1 MLQHV
6 RVEMAQ
12 PAVIRPVAPPE
23 RAEAFH
29 AFADALPVGLAWVD
43 DAGSVIEHN
52 RLAEELLAQPFGPS
66 LQQGIHTALAEA
78 RGRNGCV
85 ETCVEVSH
93 SEKIVVTVA
102 PDRGA
107 TGWIVSFDRRR
118 LERAKAEASVLRAV
132 IQAMAAIGALQ
143 SLSQLAYPLTMAL
156 GQTKLLFRRDVML
169 LIIRLAGL
177 VTGGLLYG
185 LPGVIGGS
193 VLTVSIMIVINA
205 FLVKELTGLPILKQ
219 FGANRRTLVAVSAMA
234 AAVLLIRSASYSD
247 FSPIQLILALV
258 AEVALGAVVY
268 LGTLVALWKIE
279 GSPTGPESEVF
290 DMARKVW
297 RRLKKS

>member
-1 MLQHV
+1 VAV
-6 RVEMAQ
+6 REDAARLKAAYIRAQ
-12 PAVIRPVAPPE
+12 SLVSSL
-23 RAEAFH
+23 
-29 AFADALPVGLAWVD
+29 ALPIG
-43 DAGSVIEHN
+43 AGVA
-52 RLAEELLAQPFGPS
+52 LTAEPLILLTLGAKWAQSIP
-66 LQQGIHTALAEA
+66 
-78 RGRNGCV
+78 
-85 ETCVEVSH
+85 
-93 SEKIVVTVA
+93 
-102 PDRGA
+102 
-107 TGWIVSFDRRR
+107 
-118 LERAKAEASVLRAV
+118 V